1 MVELGCGVYAQAK
14 CDSSRVVVQTGVP
27 GLLLELSPAEAQ
39 LYISQRLPLLQ
50 QRAEQLSVQ
59 ASEVRAHIHTVG
71 SRQFL
76 DAMEILKT

>member
-14 CDSSRVVVQTGVP
+14 CNSSRGADWSP
-27 GLLLELSPAEAQ
+27 WLLLELSPAEAQ

-59 ASEVRAHIHTVG
+59 ASEVRAHIHTVS